1 MISGG
6 GVEIAKEQHTNAPA
20 ATPAIGRHQ
29 IVAKQQVD
37 TRRLFDEMPPGRE
50 GRKVKKQH
58 EARGI
63 DALPDGVLE
72 HILGFLPAEEAVRTC
87 VLARRWR
94 HRWKFAAALRIIS
107 TGGEF
112 LAPADK
118 LREFMDHLLLGR
130 GGAALDSCELRIG
143 DRYNVLTNDDVLS
156 RVEHWF
162 RHAVECR
169 VQVIRLL
176 LHLDTLDFLELDD
189 LPLVSNHLTRLDLHG
204 VEVRGSFLN
213 FSGCPN
219 LQCLEFESCHLL
231 SESTALISFQS
242 LKHLRIMSCALS
254 RVHISAP
261 NLVSLVLHKFWGS
274 TPTFESMPS
283 LMEASI
289 NIIDCGDLCEF
300 CNCESCCS
308 KGYVLLEGLS
318 KAKSLL
324 LISQPTMYLFEWDM
338 RWCPMFNNLKSLWL
352 NEYWCEPDEFK
363 MLACI
368 LEHSPSLEKLTLQLF
383 SAGPKHKLEL
393 EGSISP
399 IGRSPAISED
409 LKTVKVK
416 CEVFDERIV
425 KVLRFLRV
433 FTICFRHG

>member
-1 MISGG
+1 
-6 GVEIAKEQHTNAPA
+6 
-20 ATPAIGRHQ
+20 
-29 IVAKQQVD
+29 
-37 TRRLFDEMPPGRE
+37 MPPGRE

-143 DRYNVLTNDDVLS
+143 DRYNVLTIDDVLS

-189 LPLVSNHLTRLDLHG
+189 LPLVSNHLTRLELHG

-219 LQCLEFESCHLL
+219 LQYLEFESCHLL

-261 NLVSLVLHKFWGS
+261 NLVSLVLHEFWES
-274 TPTFESMPS
+274 TPTFETMPS

-289 NIIDCGDLCEF
+289 NIIDCGVLSEF

-324 LISQPTMYLFEWDM
+324 LISQPTM
-338 RWCPMFNNLKSLWL
+338 
-352 NEYWCEPDEFK
+352 
-363 MLACI
+363 
-368 LEHSPSLEKLTLQLF
+368 
-383 SAGPKHKLEL
+383 GPKHKLEL

-433 FTICFRHG
+433 FTICFRYEMRSVVSHYQHLVAVIRIKCFRHG